1 MSEFSWESEQQ
12 PAPAAEQAPASST
25 ETAQSSASAT
35 VLLSAHDF
43 SALEERIGR
52 AVELVRRERQ
62 LRSEAE
68 ARAASAEARVEHA
81 DTQLREQM
89 AAADDLRKELG
100 ALHSERSEVRGR
112 VDRLLSQ
119 LDALEL

>member
-12 PAPAAEQAPASST
+12 HHPPAPEHEP
-25 ETAQSSASAT
+25 EQSSASAT
-35 VLLSAHDF
+35 VALSASDF
-43 SALEERIGR
+43 AALEERIVR

-68 ARAASAEARVEHA
+68 ARAASAEARVEQA
-81 DTQLREQM
+81 DSGLREQM
-89 AAADDLRKELG
+89 ASADDLRKELA
-100 ALHSERSEVRGR
+100 ALRTERNEVRER
-112 VDRLLSQ
+112 VERLLSQ